1 MNKNYTQNK
10 CAYLYNVCMLKGKK
24 AFVRFLFYAQK
35 LLYAHLFNALFTCTV
50 NNKRWYVHVC
60 QKSVNLL
67 WSIEVAQQVLET
79 YAHMQ
84 SAVCV

>member
-10 CAYLYNVCMLKGKK
+10 GAYLYNVCMLKGKK

-50 NNKRWYVHVC
+50 NNKR
-60 QKSVNLL
+60 
-67 WSIEVAQQVLET
+67 
-79 YAHMQ
+79 
-84 SAVCV
+84 